1 LPVHAVMGARWSSI
15 RGRVLAGVGIGVP
28 GRWVTP
34 ELADEVLAQ
43 TGEAVAGQRFR
54 ALPARLGVYFVLGL
68 CLHAGKPYR
77 EVLKELSAGLSGPLA
92 AAGWRVPASTA
103 LTAVRRRLGEKPF
116 ELLFW
121 RLCGSLSPG
130 TAPWSHICGL
140 LAAAW
145 DGTTVKAA
153 ASEPNIAAFGCPRG
167 KRNGHYPQ
175 VRLVTLIACGTRAL
189 IGAAAGPA
197 RGARSGERTLAA
209 GLLGQLREGML
220 LLADRGFYSYRLWQQ
235 AAARAHL
242 LWRVQSTVHLP
253 VITALPDGSWL
264 SRLADPAASARRAQ
278 RNGKRRRR
286 GSRLPPDTGPLP
298 GITVRVIEFWLTLT
312 TPDGRVRT
320 EHYRLITTLLDHHTS
335 PAAELAAGY
344 AWRWAIETGFAEF
357 KTYLRGAGRILRGR
371 TPELARQEL
380 WAYLIIYQA
389 IRAVICLAAATAG
402 IDPDRISF
410 TATLHAIRRTLT
422 TARTSP
428 DAALAETEASILAEL
443 IPQRDGRVAVR
454 AVCQPVSPWPSKANH
469 KEPISHHVHRA
480 ITIRPPHHPLDTKPD
495 QAKPPASHRNEPP

>member
-1 LPVHAVMGARWSSI
+1 MGARWSSI

-34 ELADEVLAQ
+34 GLADEVLA
-43 TGEAVAGQRFR
+43 EAREAGGGGPGGQRFR

-77 EVLKELSAGLSGPLA
+77 EVVKELAAGLSGPLA
-92 AAGWRVPASTA
+92 AAGWQVPASTA
-103 LTAVRRRLGEKPF
+103 LTGLRRRLGEKPF

-145 DGTTVKAA
+145 DGTTVKAP
-153 ASEPNIAAFGCPRG
+153 ASEPNITAFGCPRG
-167 KRNGHYPQ
+167 TANGHYPQ

-197 RGARSGERTLAA
+197 RGPGSGERALAA

-220 LLADRGFYSYRLWQQ
+220 LLADRGFYSYRLWQ
-235 AAARAHL
+235 AAAATQAHL
-242 LWRVQSTVHLP
+242 LWRVQSSVHLP

-320 EHYRLITTLLDHHTS
+320 EHYRLITTLAGHHAY

-380 WAYLIIYQA
+380 WAYLVIYQA
-389 IRAVICLAAATAG
+389 IRAVIALAAATAG

-428 DAALAETEASILAEL
+428 DTALAETEASILAEL
-443 IPQRDGRVAVR
+443 IPRRDGRVAVR
-454 AVCQPVSPWPSKANH
+454 AITQPRSPFPSKASH
-469 KEPISHHVHRA
+469 KAPISHHVHRA
-480 ITIRPPHHPLDTKPD
+480 ITIHPPHHPPNTKPD
-495 QAKPPASHRNEPP
+495 QAKPSPNHRTKPP